1 MERKNTA
8 EQYYGYCWK
17 LLLVLCLVTVLL
29 CFLPLAFMMLGDE
42 DFTSSEIVPMV
53 ISFGAL
59 ALIFIVPA
67 VYYLIQY
74 LYYRKVELTDVQ
86 EVFLAKT
93 STSQFRQIGFEVE
106 VTEGGVTRTVTT
118 KRVFSAD
125 RMGPTKLDDYSG
137 RMATVGYNAGRDEY
151 IVIE

>member
-8 EQYYGYCWK
+8 EKYYGYCWK
-17 LLLVLCLVTVLL
+17 LLIVLGLVTVLL
-29 CFLPLAFMMLGDE
+29 CILPVALILGGE
-42 DFTSSEIVPMV
+42 EIPASEMTPIM
-53 ISFGAL
+53 ISFAAL
-59 ALIFIVPA
+59 AIIFIAPA

-93 STSQFRQIGFEVE
+93 NTSQFRTVGFEVE
-106 VTEGGVTRTVTT
+106 VEQGGVKRTVVT

-137 RMATVGYNAGRDEY
+137 RMATVGYNAARDEF

>member
-8 EQYYGYCWK
+8 EKYYGYCWK
-17 LLLVLCLVTVLL
+17 LLIVLGLVTVLL
-29 CFLPLAFMMLGDE
+29 CFLPLALMMLGDE
-42 DFTSSEIVPMV
+42 DFTSSEIAPLI

-59 ALIFIVPA
+59 ALIFIAPA

-93 STSQFRQIGFEVE
+93 NTSQLRQVGFEVE
-106 VTEGGVTRTVTT
+106 IEQGGVKRTVTT

-137 RMATVGYNAGRDEY
+137 RMATVGYNAARDEF

>member
-1 MERKNTA
+1 MKRKNTA
-8 EQYYGYCWK
+8 EKYYGYCWK
-17 LLLVLCLVTVLL
+17 LLIVLCLVTALL
-29 CFLPLAFMMLGDE
+29 CILPVILLLESEEIPASEMTPMLI
-42 DFTSSEIVPMV
+42 FFAT
-53 ISFGAL
+53 L

-93 STSQFRQIGFEVE
+93 STSQLRQVGFEIEVE
-106 VTEGGVTRTVTT
+106 QGGMTRRVTT

-137 RMATVGYNAGRDEY
+137 RMATVGYNAGRDEF